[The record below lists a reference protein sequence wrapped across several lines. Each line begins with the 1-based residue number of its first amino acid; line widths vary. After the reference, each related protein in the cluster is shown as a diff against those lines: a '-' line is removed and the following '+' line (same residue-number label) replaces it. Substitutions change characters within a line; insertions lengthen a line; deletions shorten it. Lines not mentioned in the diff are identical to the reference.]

1 MSESTVRKQ
10 FLDVFLKEWELR
22 GGDEGATRVVERE
35 QGNGDFDAP
44 LNAGELRLF
53 AQGDNDL
60 VGLLY
65 KRLDDGWIIVPTSD
79 FTVPATEQEI
89 LIGKRVYQLWNSF
102 TASDEFAGQSWLV
115 DVIPESDMKD
125 LCEAL
130 LHVMVGDSIRDDLND
145 CMGLPITSTE
155 DPRLEY
161 ERIFATGRLVLPT
174 GVAESSERT
183 AGIRVIDNIFDLPKD
198 FWRKPKDFWRKTI
211 DEVLPSYG
219 IAAATDDDKSFML
232 LLKEAP
238 SEEIVRKSYVEC
250 ELPDGFTSI
259 NPTDDP
265 CVLRF
270 SPKNLP
276 EEWKVPDV
284 YVQAMNRQTLE
295 VVAEGGTEIRRNE
308 IVIKIK
314 TKSDIKSA
322 IEKADQLVLVMAK
335 RGV

>member
-1 MSESTVRKQ
+1 MSESTTRKQ
-10 FLDVFLKEWELR
+10 FLDVFLKEWEQR
-22 GGDEGATRVVERE
+22 GDNEGATRAVEHD
-35 QGNGDFDAP
+35 QGNGNFDIP

-53 AQGDNDL
+53 AQGDNNL

-115 DVIPESDMKD
+115 DTILESDMKD

-130 LHVMVGDSIRDDLND
+130 LHVMVGDPIRADLNE
-145 CMGLPITSTE
+145 CMGLPITSIE

-161 ERIFATGRLVLPT
+161 ERSFATGRLLSPI
-174 GVAESSERT
+174 GVSEDSERKD
-183 AGIRVIDNIFDLPKD
+183 GIRVINNIFDLPED
-198 FWRKPKDFWRKTI
+198 FWRRPKDFWRKTI
-211 DEVLPSYG
+211 DEVLPKIG
-219 IAAATDDDKSFML
+219 IAAATDDDKSFVL

-238 SEEIVRKSYVEC
+238 SEENVRKSYVEC
-250 ELPDGFTSI
+250 GLPNGFTSI
-259 NPTDDP
+259 NPNDDP

-270 SPKNLP
+270 KPKNLP
-276 EEWKVPDV
+276 EEWKVADV

-295 VVAEGGTEIRRNE
+295 VVAEGGTEICRNE

>member
-1 MSESTVRKQ
+1 MNESTMKKR
-10 FLDVFLKEWELR
+10 FLDVFLKEWEQR
-22 GGDEGATRVVERE
+22 SDAGECARTTECKHGA
-35 QGNGDFDAP
+35 GDFDVP
-44 LNAGELRLF
+44 LKAGELRLF
-53 AQGDNDL
+53 ARGDNGF

-65 KRLDDGWIIVPTSD
+65 KKLDDGWIVIPTSD

-102 TASDEFAGQSWLV
+102 TASDEFAGHSWLV
-115 DVIPESDMKD
+115 DTVSGPDMKD

-130 LHVMVGDSIRDDLND
+130 LHVMVGDSIRADLNE
-145 CMGLPITSTE
+145 CMGLPITAIE

-161 ERIFATGRLVLPT
+161 ERMFATGRLLSQI
-174 GVAESSERT
+174 GVSEDSERKDD
-183 AGIRVIDNIFDLPKD
+183 IRVINNIFDSPED
-198 FWRKPKDFWRKTI
+198 FWRRPKDFWRKTI
-211 DEVLPSYG
+211 DEVLPK
-219 IAAATDDDKSFML
+219 IRMAAATDDDKSFVL

-238 SEEIVRKSYVEC
+238 SEENVRKSYVEC
-250 ELPDGFTSI
+250 GLLNGFTSI
-259 NPTDDP
+259 NPNDDP

-270 SPKNLP
+270 KPKNLP
-276 EEWKVPDV
+276 EEWKVADV

-295 VVAEGGTEIRRNE
+295 VVAEGGTEICRNE